1 MPSKNTILF
10 SLFWKF
16 MERIGTQSVQLII
29 SIVLARLLAPEEFG
43 LIALVMVI
51 IVIADV
57 FVQSGL
63 GTALIRG
70 KNTDDEDFSSVFW
83 AGIFIAAVLYITIFA
98 ASPKIADFYGKP
110 ALTPVIRVLTLSLFL
125 GAFGTVQNAYIARN
139 MLFKKLFYRGMAASI
154 PSGILGIVLAYLGFG
169 VWALVFQQLANS
181 FLSVLT
187 LWFAVPWKPHF
198 KISFVKLA
206 DLFSFGWKLLVS
218 SLISNIYEKLR
229 SIVIGKM
236 FSAADLAFFDRGDHF
251 PRMIVFNINS
261 SISSVML
268 PALSSY
274 QDDRPQMK
282 RLMQR
287 AIKTSSF
294 LITPMMVGLAVIAKP
309 LTLILLGEKWLPSVP
324 FIQAC
329 CFTYAF
335 YPIHTTNL
343 SAINAVGRSD
353 IFLKLEIIKSLYG
366 LALLCGSYF
375 YFKSPIGIA
384 YGAMLST
391 VISSFVNS
399 YPNKKFVHYTYI
411 EQIKDIL
418 PSFLLSG
425 VMACGM
431 IILAQIQLN
440 TYISL
445 ILQIILGV
453 FIYFFTA
460 KLFRLESLD
469 YILKTIIDFRNKKK

>member
-16 MERIGTQSVQLII
+16 MERIGTQGVQLII

-236 FSAADLAFFDRGDHF
+236 FSAADLAFLASSSRSLGDF
-251 PRMIVFNINS
+251 LPFLVGS
-261 SISSVML
+261 SL
-268 PALSSY
+268 
-274 QDDRPQMK
+274 
-282 RLMQR
+282 
-287 AIKTSSF
+287 
-294 LITPMMVGLAVIAKP
+294 GLGAKP
-309 LTLILLGEKWLPSVP
+309 
-324 FIQAC
+324 
-329 CFTYAF
+329 
-335 YPIHTTNL
+335 
-343 SAINAVGRSD
+343 GRIVRS
-353 IFLKLEIIKSLYG
+353 
-366 LALLCGSYF
+366 
-375 YFKSPIGIA
+375 
-384 YGAMLST
+384 
-391 VISSFVNS
+391 
-399 YPNKKFVHYTYI
+399 
-411 EQIKDIL
+411 
-418 PSFLLSG
+418 
-425 VMACGM
+425 
-431 IILAQIQLN
+431 
-440 TYISL
+440 
-445 ILQIILGV
+445 
-453 FIYFFTA
+453 
-460 KLFRLESLD
+460 
-469 YILKTIIDFRNKKK
+469 